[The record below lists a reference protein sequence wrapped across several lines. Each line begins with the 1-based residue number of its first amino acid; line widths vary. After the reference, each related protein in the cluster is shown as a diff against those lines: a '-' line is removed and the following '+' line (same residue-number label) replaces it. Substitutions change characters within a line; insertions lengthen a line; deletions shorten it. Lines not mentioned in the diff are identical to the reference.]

1 MVLDENQKIGV
12 GLICL
17 GLGFICLGVI
27 LFFDAA

>member
-17 GLGFICLGVI
+17 GLGFVVLGIVMF
-27 LFFDAA
+27 LDAS